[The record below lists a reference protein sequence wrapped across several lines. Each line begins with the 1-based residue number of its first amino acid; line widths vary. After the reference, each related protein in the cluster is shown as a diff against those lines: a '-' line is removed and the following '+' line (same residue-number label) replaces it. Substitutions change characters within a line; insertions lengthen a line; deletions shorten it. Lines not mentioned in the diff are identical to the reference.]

1 MGKLKGRSTK
11 FPPQPRDQFNR
22 LIIYIREMDQ
32 DNIAAVP
39 EFILM
44 GLTDLPE
51 FQLLL
56 FLVFLAVFC
65 EPLLPR
71 CYADLFLEVRT
82 ICLIE
87 CAIQMYLFV
96 ACVTTEGYFLA
107 VKAHDCFMAIGN
119 PMLYMVVLSLRVC
132 TQRMLGSYLTG
143 FLEGLSNT
151 FPSEVLLFSM
161 GIFSGTVTSLKIVMS
176 YVYILITTLK
186 ICSAAGRCKAFSTCA
201 SHLTVVG
208 LLYETTI
215 SIYVWPSSQY
225 APENGKVVSM
235 FYTPVISVLNPLIYS
250 LRKKDENDAL

>member
-1 MGKLKGRSTK
+1 MPLLATKSFHFYLIATK
-11 FPPQPRDQFNR
+11 FSPQLRDQFKRFDISMKN
-22 LIIYIREMDQ
+22 LIIYIREMGQ
-32 DNIAAVP
+32 DNITAVP

-56 FLVFLAVFC
+56 FLVFLAVYLIS
-65 EPLLPR
+65 LL
-71 CYADLFLEVRT
+71 CYADLILEVRT
-82 ICLIE
+82 ISLIE

-107 VKAHDCFMAIGN
+107 VKAYDCFMAIGN
-119 PMLYMVVLSLRVC
+119 PMLYMAVI
-132 TQRMLGSYLTG
+132 
-143 FLEGLSNT
+143 NT
-151 FPSEVLLFSM
+151 FPSEVLLISL
-161 GIFSGTVTSLKIVMS
+161 GIFSGTVTSLKIVVS

-208 LLYETTI
+208 LLYETTVF
-215 SIYVWPSSQY
+215 IYVWPSSQY
-225 APENGKVVSM
+225 APENDKVVSM
-235 FYTPVISVLNPLIYS
+235 FYTPVTSVLNPLIYS